1 MPLNPVDREEHA
13 RRQRRRRRQ
22 FLGLVVCVMVLVGV
36 VSTLLGGYHAVAA
49 LFDDTELRAQYEDRL
64 RTLVMYDPLPFAS
77 LDQLDQT
84 QLRQA
89 CIWGAIWNA
98 QRTQGNLDA
107 YERDPE
113 TECLILPALEVDT
126 FLTQLAGPDYLL
138 PHESFESDG
147 MIYEYSDELSGYL
160 IPVTSEQ
167 GLYSP
172 SVVKLK
178 REGRTLRVTVGYVP
192 LFNTTGQFSM
202 TLPDEPTKYMDYIF
216 TRPDG
221 TFYLTA
227 LEASDMKPANSTVQD
242 LPSQDY
248 QQDFDPNEALRE
260 NMDEDLLSAVDS
272 AASNA
277 AQPGEEGE
285 DGEGEDGEGEDGE
298 APEEGGEETPEE
310 EEEGDEG

>member
-22 FLGLVVCVMVLVGV
+22 LLGLVVCVMVLVGAGT
-36 VSTLLGGYHAVAA
+36 TLLGGYRVVAA
-49 LFDDTELRAQYEDRL
+49 FFDDTELRAEYENRL

-98 QRTQGNLDA
+98 QRTQGNLNA

-113 TECLILPALEVDT
+113 TECLILPSLEVDT
-126 FLTQLAGPDYLL
+126 FLTRLVGPDYPL

-147 MIYEYSDELSGYL
+147 MIYEYSDELGGYL

-178 REGRTLRVTVGYVP
+178 REGRTMRVTVGYVP
-192 LFNTTGQFSM
+192 LFNTTGEFSM

-227 LEASDMKPANSTVQD
+227 LEASEMKPASSAVQN
-242 LPSQDY
+242 LPPQDY
-248 QQDFDPNEALRE
+248 QQDFDPNAALRE
-260 NMDEDLLSAVDS
+260 NMDEDLLSAVDN
-272 AASNA
+272 AASDA
-277 AQPGEEGE
+277 AGEGGGEEGE
-285 DGEGEDGEGEDGE
+285 DGEN
-298 APEEGGEETPEE
+298 PEEGEETPEE
-310 EEEGDEG
+310 GGEG